1 MLYTSINIFFING
14 DYMSSKIRPYR
25 LTTFSC
31 FAGIFVQSI
40 ICNITALLFIPF
52 MSLYSFTYT
61 QLGALITINFLS
73 QLVVDILF
81 SKAIDKVGF
90 KRIVIP
96 SSILAFVGLTLFA
109 LSPLIFENIYLGIII
124 STIIFASSSG
134 LLEITLS
141 PIVDSIPHPE
151 NEKAPA
157 MTLMHS
163 FYAWGMVATIII
175 TTVFLFI
182 FSIEKWQI
190 IIMFFAIIPV
200 INAIMFS
207 KSKFPDAAQKH
218 QRLNGKTLFRSKF
231 YLVALLAIMF
241 GGATEVIMAQWSS
254 TYMEKVLGL
263 PKIYGDLLGMCG
275 FAVMLGLGRTLYGI
289 YGSRINI
296 NNMLVLGSLFSV
308 LGYIVVSLSP
318 FISLNIVVCC
328 LCGLFASLLW
338 PGIISITSRRFPVS
352 GSFLFAILAAAGDIG
367 AGVGP
372 WITGIITDIA
382 LKLDINLYA
391 FSGEQSAIRLGILI
405 VAVFPIGALISNL
418 YLRKNTNKING
429 ENYMKNG

>member
-1 MLYTSINIFFING
+1 
-14 DYMSSKIRPYR
+14 MSSQAKPYR
-25 LTTFSC
+25 LTTLSC
-31 FAGIFVQSI
+31 FVGIFIQSI

-61 QLGALITINFLS
+61 QLGALVTINFIS
-73 QLVVDILF
+73 QLAIDILF

-90 KRIVIP
+90 KNIVVP
-96 SSILAFVGLTLFA
+96 SCILAFVGLTLFA
-109 LSPLIFENIYLGIII
+109 FSPFIFNNIYLGIII

-175 TTVFLFI
+175 TTVFLFV

-190 IIMFFAIIPV
+190 LILFFALIPV
-200 INAIMFS
+200 INVIMFS
-207 KSKFPDAAQKH
+207 KSRFPSSAQKH
-218 QRLNGKTLFRSKF
+218 KRLNGKTLFRSKF
-231 YLVALLAIMF
+231 YIVALFAILF
-241 GGATEVIMAQWSS
+241 GGATEVIMSQWSS
-254 TYMEKVLGL
+254 TYMEKVLEL

-275 FAVMLGLGRTLYGI
+275 FAVMMGLGRTLYGI
-289 YGSRINI
+289 YGSKIKI
-296 NNMLVLGSLFSV
+296 NNMLVLGSLLSV
-308 LGYIVVSLSP
+308 FGYIVVALSP
-318 FISLNIVVCC
+318 FVSLNIAVCC

-338 PGIISITSRRFPVS
+338 PGVISITSRKFPLS

-372 WITGIITDIA
+372 WITGIVTDTA
-382 LKLDINLYA
+382 LKLNIDISG
-391 FSGEQSAIRLGILI
+391 FSGEQSAIRIGILF
-405 VAVFPIGALISNL
+405 VAIFPIGAFLSNI
-418 YLRKNTNKING
+418 YLRKNSGKPIV
-429 ENYMKNG
+429 ENELKNE